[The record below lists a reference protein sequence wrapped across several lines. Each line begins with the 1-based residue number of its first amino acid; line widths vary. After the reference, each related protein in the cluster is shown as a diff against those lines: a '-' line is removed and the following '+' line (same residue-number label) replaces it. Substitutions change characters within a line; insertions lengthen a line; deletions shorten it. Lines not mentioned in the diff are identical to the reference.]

1 MGNKPQME
9 DVILDARV
17 DGLYRV
23 IKGRV
28 QWDNLIP
35 TCLEIA
41 QELEQ
46 MQELRG
52 KERLEVLQKTLKFA
66 LKDSDLDEEKKDEI
80 LGYIDTI
87 VPVAMQAAI
96 LASKL
101 PIRQIQ
107 AGCMTC
113 WKKCTS

>member
-1 MGNKPQME
+1 MSSE
-9 DVILDARV
+9 DVLDARV

-23 IKGRV
+23 IKGRIN
-28 QWDNLIP
+28 WDNLIP
-35 TCLEIA
+35 TCLEVA

-52 KERLEVLQKTLKFA
+52 RERLDVLQRTLRFA
-66 LKDSDLDEEKKDEI
+66 LKDSHLPDEKKEEI

-87 VPVAMQAAI
+87 VPIVMQAAI
-96 LASKL
+96 LASKI

-107 AGCMTC
+107 AIC
-113 WKKCTS
+113 WKKCMC